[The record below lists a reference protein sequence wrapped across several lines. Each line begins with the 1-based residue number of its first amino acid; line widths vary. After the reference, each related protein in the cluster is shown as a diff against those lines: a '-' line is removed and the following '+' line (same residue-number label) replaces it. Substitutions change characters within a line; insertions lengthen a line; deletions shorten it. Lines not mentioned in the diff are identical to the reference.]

1 MAFLGKNVHYKG
13 SLTLYLIDNQTDVS
27 IPVMKTPLQVDLTKE
42 GSMTMIKSDWID
54 PKVEQLINK
63 RRYRVALIGVED
75 GRNIDL
81 IPSSLKPTF
90 ISIINNGV
98 TNGINE
104 TRFKDIIQFSDGRL
118 YVQQQGLKRV
128 EVYAMNGALVTS
140 STANGTDNLSLTLPK
155 GTYVVR
161 ITTQG
166 GRYTSVIR

>member
-1 MAFLGKNVHYKG
+1 M
-13 SLTLYLIDNQTDVS
+13 
-27 IPVMKTPLQVDLTKE
+27 
-42 GSMTMIKSDWID
+42 
-54 PKVEQLINK
+54 
-63 RRYRVALIGVED
+63 ALIGVED

-90 ISIINNGV
+90 ISIINNGA

>member
-1 MAFLGKNVHYKG
+1 
-13 SLTLYLIDNQTDVS
+13 
-27 IPVMKTPLQVDLTKE
+27 MKKPLQVDLTKE
-42 GSMTMIKSDWID
+42 GSMTMITSDWID
-54 PKVEQLINK
+54 PKVEQLINN

-90 ISIINNGV
+90 ISIINNGA